1 LKTIRLFGAKNLQ
14 LVEEPKPK
22 PDSNEVLL
30 KIKAVGICGSDLH
43 RYRGAVFEKEDPSY
57 PITLGHEFSAEIA
70 ELGTNVSHLKVGDRV
85 AVEAGI
91 NCGVCEQCIRGYP
104 NLCPNIKFCGVPPF
118 DGALREYL
126 AWPADLVY
134 PLPKELSYDD
144 GVLVEVLG
152 ICLHALDLSKT
163 KAGWS
168 AAVLGCGP
176 IGLTTI
182 HLLSR
187 TAGITQIIAT
197 DILPYRLEYAKKMG
211 ANITINAEKENV
223 AEVVSQLTKARGVD
237 VVFEAAGVADTCRQ
251 SVDISAPGG
260 KIMFIGIPP
269 DDVTPFAT
277 SPARRKGLTFRFI
290 RRSCLAYSRGISL
303 MQEGILDLST
313 LVTHHFPLEETA
325 KAYDLVSHYSDGV
338 VKAVINIQ

>member
-1 LKTIRLFGAKNLQ
+1 MKAVRLFGAKNLQ
-14 LVEEPKPK
+14 LVEEPDPK
-22 PDSNEVLL
+22 PAGDEVLL

-57 PITLGHEFSAEIA
+57 PIILGHEFSAEIVEMA
-70 ELGTNVSHLKVGDRV
+70 EHANHLRAGDRV

-91 NCGVCEQCIRGYP
+91 NCGVCEQCIKGYP
-104 NLCPNIKFCGVPPF
+104 NLCPHVQFCGVPPF
-118 DGALREYL
+118 DGALKEYM
-126 AWPADLVY
+126 AWPAHLVY
-134 PLPKELSYDD
+134 PLPDELSYDD

-152 ICLHALDLSKT
+152 ICLHALDLSKI

-176 IGLTTI
+176 IGLTMI

-187 TAGITQIIAT
+187 AAGASKIIAT

-211 ANITINAEKENV
+211 ANVTLNAAKQD
-223 AEVVSQLTKARGVD
+223 VVEAVNELTNARGVD

-251 SVDISAPGG
+251 SVNICAPGG
-260 KIMFIGIPP
+260 KVMLIGIPP
-269 DDVTPFAT
+269 DDATPFAT

-303 MQEGILDLST
+303 IQDDILKLNQ
-313 LVTHHFPLEETA
+313 LVTHHFPLHETA
-325 KAYDLVSHYSDGV
+325 KAYKLVSEYADGV
-338 VKAVINIQ
+338 VKAVINI